1 METVV
6 RSFIKGMVYCVII
19 TVKACILSRPH
30 AFLLAQDGQ
39 PISIRKNFTIKKK
52 TLLEMSITIMDFMT
66 KNPHLNI
73 DLWISILLV
82 DG

>member
-39 PISIRKNFTIKKK
+39 PMSIRKNFTVKKEILFK
-52 TLLEMSITIMDFMT
+52 MSITIMDFKT
-66 KNPHLNI
+66 KNPH
-73 DLWISILLV
+73 LWISILLV